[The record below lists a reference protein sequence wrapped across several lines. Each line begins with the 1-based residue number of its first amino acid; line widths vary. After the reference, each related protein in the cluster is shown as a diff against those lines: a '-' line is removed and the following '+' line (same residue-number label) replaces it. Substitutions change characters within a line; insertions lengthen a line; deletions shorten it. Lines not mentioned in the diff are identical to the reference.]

1 MLLSYFVHKTNIFSC
16 HPVHRNQKG
25 HHLFLMHGLD
35 GTCGKH
41 QERDI
46 FFTSSASSITCIS
59 MSVVVLHSSG
69 SLYVYLA
76 TLKTR
81 IFELLLNLLKRIY
94 IFG

>member
-16 HPVHRNQKG
+16 HPVHGNQKG

-46 FFTSSASSITCIS
+46 FFTSSAFSITCIS
-59 MSVVVLHSSG
+59 ISVSG
-69 SLYVYLA
+69 GA
-76 TLKTR
+76 TQQWKFICL
-81 IFELLLNLLKRIY
+81 
-94 IFG
+94 FGYPENKDF